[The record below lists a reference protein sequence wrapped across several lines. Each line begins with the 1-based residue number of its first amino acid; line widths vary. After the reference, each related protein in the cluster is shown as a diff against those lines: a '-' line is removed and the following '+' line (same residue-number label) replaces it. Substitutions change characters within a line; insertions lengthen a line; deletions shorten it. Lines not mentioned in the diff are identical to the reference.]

1 MTSLFLVCCSAESH
15 ENPFQT
21 DGELSKKADFIVRNS
36 KISRT
41 ELRIAD
47 PDKKQK
53 TADVS
58 ADVTHDDAAVN
69 SPLIEEQCV
78 VAASAPSAY
87 AAPDV
92 VDGDSA
98 QRPSDVKLSQGNG
111 NASGDVTTPQSVEVE
126 VESAQAQQP
135 RAQQAE
141 EVNLDKKRGKCCV
154 VQ

>member
-1 MTSLFLVCCSAESH
+1 MSLTLFLSSSFSAESH

-21 DGELSKKADFIVRNS
+21 DGELSKKADFIVKNS
-36 KISRT
+36 TISRT

-47 PDKKQK
+47 PDGAVTSQQ
-53 TADVS
+53 VS
-58 ADVTHDDAAVN
+58 AAGDSGAVV
-69 SPLIEEQCV
+69 EEQCI
-78 VAASAPSAY
+78 VAASAPSAHASPDTVD
-87 AAPDV
+87 AAH
-92 VDGDSA
+92 A

-126 VESAQAQQP
+126 VGSAQAQPP

-154 VQ
+154 LQ